1 MTARRMRDDD
11 EDDVAEKEGGVFSE
25 PKSLFRRFV
34 EGNNRA
40 TLVFIAMW
48 IAALFAVS
56 IMSGHARVPYS
67 ASPPGIRHLFWFA
80 GVSFLLAFLF
90 LPDKDEIVFGFR
102 GIGIGSFWF
111 DGWRDWLL
119 FGAVAVSSCAL
130 LCAAV
135 ALT

>member
-1 MTARRMRDDD
+1 MQSDD
-11 EDDVAEKEGGVFSE
+11 EDDVIEKEGGVFSE

-34 EGNNRA
+34 EGNNRI
-40 TLVFIAMW
+40 TLIFIAMT
-48 IAALFAVS
+48 IAAIFAS
-56 IMSGHARVPYS
+56 AIMSGHARVSYS

-80 GVSFLLAFLF
+80 GASFLLAFFF

-102 GIGIGSFWF
+102 GIGIGIGSFWF

-119 FGAVAVSSCAL
+119 FGAVAVGSCAL